1 MENKGEEFRK
11 EEFQETQSEG
21 FKDIEDIENEVKEK
35 NKNRMEELDR
45 KLGTGKQRKKR
56 IAVIAVAVLFV
67 LLIGY
72 RIVTNFVLDG
82 EEAAEQI
89 VNVKTDV
96 VKMGEIYLESPVTA
110 KIQAHEEVA
119 IVPLVAG
126 KVTSVNVKVGD
137 YVTQGTVLFTIDDT
151 QMQSSLV
158 QAREGYNLAKATYE
172 RMQVLYN
179 EGVISQQ
186 DFESARTQYI
196 TAEQGYN
203 TAMESAAYYTV
214 TTPISGYVTSMSV
227 TVGGV
232 AGQQMAASVAD
243 DSKLVI
249 KNTVSESLAGKIN
262 VGDKVDVYVSSLDK
276 IFEGTVTTASKIPS
290 IGTVTYPIE
299 IELSDP
305 GDELMAG
312 MFAEIRIKSEHMESA
327 LVVPSES
334 VIIKNGESVVV
345 TLDGTMPVFNKVV
358 TGIDNGEY
366 VEIISG
372 IKQGQTI
379 VVSGQHYVVEGEEVR
394 IVE

>member
-1 MENKGEEFRK
+1 MGNKDEGIRN
-11 EEFQETQSEG
+11 EEFQEIHAEG
-21 FKDIEDIENEVKEK
+21 FKDVEDIEKEVEEK
-35 NKNRMEELDR
+35 TNKRLEELDR
-45 KLGTGKQRKKR
+45 KLGTGKQRKRR
-56 IAVIAVAVLFV
+56 IAVIIVAVLFV
-67 LLIGY
+67 FLIGY
-72 RIVTNFVLDG
+72 RIVDNFILDG
-82 EEAAEQI
+82 DESVEQI

-172 RMQVLYN
+172 RMQILYN

-203 TAMESAAYYTV
+203 TAVESAAYYTV

-305 GDELMAG
+305 NDELMAG

-327 LVVPSES
+327 LVVPSEA

-345 TLDGTMPVFNKVV
+345 TLDGTMPVFNKVE
-358 TGIDNGEY
+358 TGIDNGEL

-372 IKQGQTI
+372 VKQGQTI

-394 IVE
+394 VVE

>member
-1 MENKGEEFRK
+1 
-11 EEFQETQSEG
+11 
-21 FKDIEDIENEVKEK
+21 
-35 NKNRMEELDR
+35 
-45 KLGTGKQRKKR
+45 
-56 IAVIAVAVLFV
+56 
-67 LLIGY
+67 
-72 RIVTNFVLDG
+72 
-82 EEAAEQI
+82 
-89 VNVKTDV
+89 
-96 VKMGEIYLESPVTA
+96 
-110 KIQAHEEVA
+110 
-119 IVPLVAG
+119 VAG

-172 RMQVLYN
+172 RMQILYN

-203 TAMESAAYYTV
+203 TAVESAAYYTV

-305 GDELMAG
+305 NDELMAG

-327 LVVPSES
+327 LVVPSEA

-345 TLDGTMPVFNKVV
+345 TLDGTMPVFNKVE
-358 TGIDNGEY
+358 TGIDNGEL

-372 IKQGQTI
+372 VKQGQTI

-394 IVE
+394 VVE

>member
-35 NKNRMEELDR
+35 NKNRVEELDR